1 LPLYGRFQKLWLKYT
16 YKLGGT
22 SEMKQ
27 WFVVCLLVTASTL
40 AFGQAN
46 KADTASAE
54 QTLMQIERDWSQVGM
69 SKANLDK
76 DTKTL
81 DRILADDWAGLD
93 FQGTAR
99 TKAVAIATL
108 KSGSATTQ
116 SMDLG
121 PMKVRVFD
129 STAIVTGSDT
139 EKSVYNGKDSS
150 GKYVWTDV
158 FVNRNGRWQAVAS
171 ETTKVQ
177 Q

>member
-1 LPLYGRFQKLWLKYT
+1 
-16 YKLGGT
+16 
-22 SEMKQ
+22 MKRL
-27 WFVVCLLVTASTL
+27 FVVCLLVTTSIL

-46 KADTASAE
+46 KSGATSVE
-54 QTLMQIERDWSQVGM
+54 QAVMQMERDWSQIGM
-69 SKANLDK
+69 NKDDLDK
-76 DTKTL
+76 DTKTM
-81 DRILADDWAGLD
+81 DRVMADDWIGLD

-99 TKAVAIATL
+99 TKAQAIATL
-108 KSGSATTQ
+108 KSGSSPTQ
-116 SMDLG
+116 SIELG
-121 PMKVRVFD
+121 PMKVRVFG

-139 EKSVYNGKDSS
+139 EKSTYKGKDSS